1 MAQRENGNN
10 RREEYRRI
18 RSQQSKAREG
28 GRRQSDPDYNLE
40 ERQKYRKKSF
50 KKAEDM
56 QDTEGN
62 IRQTRPKADRA
73 KAGRRKERKA
83 ERAGIA
89 RGMVFFAI
97 QMLASFA
104 LMGVLC
110 WLDILIMK
118 YLLIIAGVLLLL
130 LGITLVSQLAVRGKA
145 KIIGKEIGRAHV

>member
-56 QDTEGN
+56 QDT
-62 IRQTRPKADRA
+62 Q
-73 KAGRRKERKA
+73 KEQGLR
-83 ERAGIA
+83 EEWYFLPSR
-89 RGMVFFAI
+89 
-97 QMLASFA
+97 
-104 LMGVLC
+104 C
-110 WLDILIMK
+110 WP
-118 YLLIIAGVLLLL
+118 LL
-130 LGITLVSQLAVRGKA
+130 
-145 KIIGKEIGRAHV
+145 H